1 MASHGKPPLADDED
15 NSLIFVEMRM
25 GTDTQAAEMEAG
37 YTSEPTE
44 TPEPITPAV
53 TEEAKPIEP
62 QPDPFKEVLDR
73 LEKFEKGHT
82 TLAGQFG
89 RLQQGHREIQERL
102 AAAQSAT
109 TTSESPTKAQI
120 EEASQSS
127 QEWKELESEYPEWAL
142 AIDKHLDAKL
152 HSVKRVEPPPDLD
165 PKINSLEEKIQRVE
179 TKLLTKE
186 HSDWREIVGPKES
199 DTPFRQ
205 WLSTQ
210 PEDYQNHVS
219 ASWDSEVIGE
229 AIDKFKV
236 TQKKPVEQK
245 PTEASARARR
255 IEAAVNPR
263 GVGGNTS
270 PGRTTADEMEAGY
283 NSA

>member
-1 MASHGKPPLADDED
+1 
-15 NSLIFVEMRM
+15 M

-44 TPEPITPAV
+44 TPEPIAPAI
-53 TEEAKPIEP
+53 EEAKPIEP
-62 QPDPFKEVLDR
+62 PPDPFKEVLDR
-73 LEKFEKGHT
+73 LDKFEKGHT

-102 AAAQSAT
+102 AAAQTAT
-109 TTSESPTKAQI
+109 TTAESPTKAQI
-120 EEASQSS
+120 AEASQSS
-127 QEWKELESEYPEWAL
+127 QEWGELESEYPEWAS

-152 HSVKRVEPPPDLD
+152 HSVKRVEPQPD

-186 HSDWREIVGPKES
+186 HSDWREIVGSPES

-245 PTEASARARR
+245 PPEAAARARR
-255 IEAAVNPR
+255 FEAAVNPR

-270 PGRTTADEMEAGY
+270 PGRTAADEMESGY